1 MCATQ
6 PKSMKSKANSW
17 LSGRWRRGTVCA
29 KTIPE
34 NEEFPHSTKSDPK
47 RFQEIISK
55 EIAFEEMRE
64 TPDSQKNIDTNMNS
78 KNSFLLAALLAT
90 VTTLSSFAQSPE
102 KPQKQE
108 KPEKAEKQ
116 EKPETGRGPGIEVP
130 RIGVP
135 EKVFTT
141 LPQSLQD
148 QISKYRE
155 QSKGFIDAQREVAK
169 TLSTA
174 TQEQRNTVREQLKA
188 NRDKFLTD
196 TQQVR
201 TEIRDQLK
209 DLGVSVRENKPTDGG
224 GSGGGKGPGRPRG

>member
-1 MCATQ
+1 
-6 PKSMKSKANSW
+6 
-17 LSGRWRRGTVCA
+17 
-29 KTIPE
+29 
-34 NEEFPHSTKSDPK
+34 
-47 RFQEIISK
+47 
-55 EIAFEEMRE
+55 
-64 TPDSQKNIDTNMNS
+64 MNS
-78 KNSFLLAALLAT
+78 KKSFLLAALLAT
-90 VTTLSSFAQSPE
+90 VTTLSSFAQAIPPADKPE
-102 KPQKQE
+102 KQE
-108 KPEKAEKQ
+108 KPEK
-116 EKPETGRGPGIEVP
+116 PETGRGGRGPGIEVP

-155 QSKGFIDAQREVAK
+155 QSKGFIDAQRDMAK

-174 TQEQRNTVREQLKA
+174 TQEQRNTIREQLKA
-188 NRDKFLTD
+188 NRDKFLAD

-224 GSGGGKGPGRPRG
+224 GSGAGKGPGRPRG

>member
-1 MCATQ
+1 
-6 PKSMKSKANSW
+6 
-17 LSGRWRRGTVCA
+17 
-29 KTIPE
+29 
-34 NEEFPHSTKSDPK
+34 
-47 RFQEIISK
+47 
-55 EIAFEEMRE
+55 
-64 TPDSQKNIDTNMNS
+64 MNS

-116 EKPETGRGPGIEVP
+116 EKPENGRGGRGPGIEVP

-155 QSKGFIDAQREVAK
+155 QSKGFIDAQRNMAR

-174 TQEQRNTVREQLKA
+174 TQEQRNTIREQLKA
-188 NRDKFLTD
+188 NRDKFLAD

-209 DLGVSVRENKPTDGG
+209 DLGVSVRENKRTDGG

>member
-1 MCATQ
+1 MQ
-6 PKSMKSKANSW
+6 RPSQK
-17 LSGRWRRGTVCA
+17 
-29 KTIPE
+29 
-34 NEEFPHSTKSDPK
+34 TKSSRIQRKAIPSNPLQRNRLRRDEGNS
-47 RFQEIISK
+47 RF
-55 EIAFEEMRE
+55 
-64 TPDSQKNIDTNMNS
+64 TKNIDTNLNS

-90 VTTLSSFAQSPE
+90 ATTLSSFAQSPE

>member
-1 MCATQ
+1 
-6 PKSMKSKANSW
+6 
-17 LSGRWRRGTVCA
+17 
-29 KTIPE
+29 
-34 NEEFPHSTKSDPK
+34 
-47 RFQEIISK
+47 
-55 EIAFEEMRE
+55 
-64 TPDSQKNIDTNMNS
+64 MNS

-108 KPEKAEKQ
+108 KPEKVG
-116 EKPETGRGPGIEVP
+116 KPETGRGPGIEVP

>member
-1 MCATQ
+1 
-6 PKSMKSKANSW
+6 
-17 LSGRWRRGTVCA
+17 
-29 KTIPE
+29 
-34 NEEFPHSTKSDPK
+34 
-47 RFQEIISK
+47 
-55 EIAFEEMRE
+55 
-64 TPDSQKNIDTNMNS
+64 MNS

-90 VTTLSSFAQSPE
+90 ATTLSSFAQSPE

>member
-1 MCATQ
+1 MVIRPTDAWHGLCKDHPRKRRVSASNEKQSQTILTDHLQ
-6 PKSMKSKANSW
+6 RNRLRRDEGNS
-17 LSGRWRRGTVCA
+17 
-29 KTIPE
+29 
-34 NEEFPHSTKSDPK
+34 
-47 RFQEIISK
+47 RF
-55 EIAFEEMRE
+55 
-64 TPDSQKNIDTNMNS
+64 TKNIDTNMNS
-78 KNSFLLAALLAT
+78 KKSFLLAALLAT
-90 VTTLSSFAQSPE
+90 VTTLSSVAQSPE

-108 KPEKAEKQ
+108 KPEKV
-116 EKPETGRGPGIEVP
+116 EKPEKPEAGRGGRGPGIEVP

>member
-1 MCATQ
+1 
-6 PKSMKSKANSW
+6 
-17 LSGRWRRGTVCA
+17 
-29 KTIPE
+29 
-34 NEEFPHSTKSDPK
+34 
-47 RFQEIISK
+47 
-55 EIAFEEMRE
+55 
-64 TPDSQKNIDTNMNS
+64 
-78 KNSFLLAALLAT
+78 
-90 VTTLSSFAQSPE
+90 
-102 KPQKQE
+102 
-108 KPEKAEKQ
+108 
-116 EKPETGRGPGIEVP
+116 
-130 RIGVP
+130 
-135 EKVFTT
+135 VFTT

>member
-1 MCATQ
+1 
-6 PKSMKSKANSW
+6 
-17 LSGRWRRGTVCA
+17 
-29 KTIPE
+29 
-34 NEEFPHSTKSDPK
+34 
-47 RFQEIISK
+47 
-55 EIAFEEMRE
+55 
-64 TPDSQKNIDTNMNS
+64 MNS

-90 VTTLSSFAQSPE
+90 ATTLSSFAQSPE

-108 KPEKAEKQ
+108 KPEKAEKP
-116 EKPETGRGPGIEVP
+116 KNPENGRGGRGPGIEVP

-155 QSKGFIDAQREVAK
+155 QSKGFIDAQRELDK

-174 TQEQRNTVREQLKA
+174 TKEQRNTVREQLKA

>member
-1 MCATQ
+1 
-6 PKSMKSKANSW
+6 
-17 LSGRWRRGTVCA
+17 
-29 KTIPE
+29 
-34 NEEFPHSTKSDPK
+34 
-47 RFQEIISK
+47 
-55 EIAFEEMRE
+55 
-64 TPDSQKNIDTNMNS
+64 MNS

-148 QISKYRE
+148 QIAKYRE

>member
-1 MCATQ
+1 
-6 PKSMKSKANSW
+6 
-17 LSGRWRRGTVCA
+17 
-29 KTIPE
+29 
-34 NEEFPHSTKSDPK
+34 
-47 RFQEIISK
+47 
-55 EIAFEEMRE
+55 
-64 TPDSQKNIDTNMNS
+64 MNS
-78 KNSFLLAALLAT
+78 KKSFLLAALLAT
-90 VTTLSSFAQSPE
+90 VTTLSSFAQSAPPTPPPGKPPE
-102 KPQKQE
+102 KPENQE
-108 KPEKAEKQ
+108 KPENP
-116 EKPETGRGPGIEVP
+116 EKPKNPEVGRGGRGPGIEVP

-155 QSKGFIDAQREVAK
+155 QSKGFIDAQRDLAK

-174 TQEQRNTVREQLKA
+174 TQEQRNTIREQLKA
-188 NRDKFLTD
+188 SRDKFLAD

>member
-1 MCATQ
+1 
-6 PKSMKSKANSW
+6 
-17 LSGRWRRGTVCA
+17 
-29 KTIPE
+29 
-34 NEEFPHSTKSDPK
+34 
-47 RFQEIISK
+47 
-55 EIAFEEMRE
+55 
-64 TPDSQKNIDTNMNS
+64 MNS

-108 KPEKAEKQ
+108 KPEKAEKP
-116 EKPETGRGPGIEVP
+116 KNPETGRGGRGPGIEVP

-155 QSKGFIDAQREVAK
+155 QSKGVIDAQREVAK

-174 TQEQRNTVREQLKA
+174 PQEQRNTVREQLKA

>member
-1 MCATQ
+1 
-6 PKSMKSKANSW
+6 
-17 LSGRWRRGTVCA
+17 
-29 KTIPE
+29 
-34 NEEFPHSTKSDPK
+34 
-47 RFQEIISK
+47 
-55 EIAFEEMRE
+55 
-64 TPDSQKNIDTNMNS
+64 MNS
-78 KNSFLLAALLAT
+78 KKSFLLAALLAT
-90 VTTLSSFAQSPE
+90 VTTLSSFAQSAPPTPPPGKPPE
-102 KPQKQE
+102 KPENQE
-108 KPEKAEKQ
+108 KPENP
-116 EKPETGRGPGIEVP
+116 EKPKNPEVGRGGRGPGIEVP

-155 QSKGFIDAQREVAK
+155 QSKGFIDAQRDLAK

-174 TQEQRNTVREQLKA
+174 TQEQRNTIREQLKA
-188 NRDKFLTD
+188 NRDKFLAD

>member
-1 MCATQ
+1 
-6 PKSMKSKANSW
+6 
-17 LSGRWRRGTVCA
+17 
-29 KTIPE
+29 
-34 NEEFPHSTKSDPK
+34 
-47 RFQEIISK
+47 
-55 EIAFEEMRE
+55 
-64 TPDSQKNIDTNMNS
+64 MNS

>member
-1 MCATQ
+1 
-6 PKSMKSKANSW
+6 
-17 LSGRWRRGTVCA
+17 
-29 KTIPE
+29 
-34 NEEFPHSTKSDPK
+34 
-47 RFQEIISK
+47 
-55 EIAFEEMRE
+55 
-64 TPDSQKNIDTNMNS
+64 MNS
-78 KNSFLLAALLAT
+78 KKSFLLAALLAT
-90 VTTLSSFAQSPE
+90 VTTLSSFAQSAPPTPPTGKPPE
-102 KPQKQE
+102 KPENQE
-108 KPEKAEKQ
+108 KPENP
-116 EKPETGRGPGIEVP
+116 EKPKNPEVGRGGRGPGIEVP

-155 QSKGFIDAQREVAK
+155 QSKGFIDAQRDLAK

-174 TQEQRNTVREQLKA
+174 TQEQRNTIREQLKA

>member
-1 MCATQ
+1 
-6 PKSMKSKANSW
+6 
-17 LSGRWRRGTVCA
+17 
-29 KTIPE
+29 
-34 NEEFPHSTKSDPK
+34 
-47 RFQEIISK
+47 
-55 EIAFEEMRE
+55 
-64 TPDSQKNIDTNMNS
+64 MNS
-78 KNSFLLAALLAT
+78 KKSFLLAALLAT
-90 VTTLSSFAQSPE
+90 VTTLSSFAQSTPPTPPTGKPPE
-102 KPQKQE
+102 KPESQE
-108 KPEKAEKQ
+108 KPENP
-116 EKPETGRGPGIEVP
+116 EKPENSRGGRGPGIEVP

-155 QSKGFIDAQREVAK
+155 QSKGFIDAQRDLAK

-174 TQEQRNTVREQLKA
+174 TEEQRNTIREQFKA
-188 NRDKFLTD
+188 NRDKFLAD

>member
-1 MCATQ
+1 
-6 PKSMKSKANSW
+6 
-17 LSGRWRRGTVCA
+17 
-29 KTIPE
+29 
-34 NEEFPHSTKSDPK
+34 
-47 RFQEIISK
+47 
-55 EIAFEEMRE
+55 
-64 TPDSQKNIDTNMNS
+64 MNS

-90 VTTLSSFAQSPE
+90 VTTLSSFAQSTPPTGKPTENQEKPKNPGKPE
-102 KPQKQE
+102 KPE
-108 KPEKAEKQ
+108 GGRG
-116 EKPETGRGPGIEVP
+116 GRGPGIEVP

-155 QSKGFIDAQREVAK
+155 QSKGFIDAQRDIAK

-174 TQEQRNTVREQLKA
+174 TQEQRNTIREQLKA
-188 NRDKFLTD
+188 NRDKFLAD

-209 DLGVSVRENKPTDGG
+209 DLGVSVRENKRTDGG
-224 GSGGGKGPGRPRG
+224 GSGAGKGPGRPRG

>member
-1 MCATQ
+1 MASG
-6 PKSMKSKANSW
+6 KSFWKQKQKPQSITPRS
-17 LSGRWRRGTVCA
+17 A
-29 KTIPE
+29 KTIAT
-34 NEEFPHSTKSDPK
+34 N
-47 RFQEIISK
+47 II
-55 EIAFEEMRE
+55 
-64 TPDSQKNIDTNMNS
+64 PNMNS
-78 KNSFLLAALLAT
+78 KKSFLLAAVLAT
-90 VTTLSSFAQSPE
+90 VTTLSSFAQSTPPTGKPPE
-102 KPQKQE
+102 KPENQQ
-108 KPEKAEKQ
+108 KPENPG
-116 EKPETGRGPGIEVP
+116 KPKNPEVGRGGRGPGIEVP

-155 QSKGFIDAQREVAK
+155 QSKGFIDAQRDMAK

-174 TQEQRNTVREQLKA
+174 TQEQRNTIREQLKA
-188 NRDKFLTD
+188 NRDKFLAD

-209 DLGVSVRENKPTDGG
+209 DLGVSVRENRRTDGG

>member
-1 MCATQ
+1 
-6 PKSMKSKANSW
+6 
-17 LSGRWRRGTVCA
+17 
-29 KTIPE
+29 
-34 NEEFPHSTKSDPK
+34 
-47 RFQEIISK
+47 
-55 EIAFEEMRE
+55 
-64 TPDSQKNIDTNMNS
+64 MNS
-78 KNSFLLAALLAT
+78 KKSFLLAALLAT
-90 VTTLSSFAQSPE
+90 VTTLSSFAQSAPPTPPTGKPPE
-102 KPQKQE
+102 KPENQE
-108 KPEKAEKQ
+108 KPEN
-116 EKPETGRGPGIEVP
+116 PEVGRGGRGPGIEVP

-155 QSKGFIDAQREVAK
+155 QSKGFIDAQRDLAK

-174 TQEQRNTVREQLKA
+174 TQEQRNTIREQLKA
-188 NRDKFLTD
+188 NRDKFLAD

>member
-1 MCATQ
+1 
-6 PKSMKSKANSW
+6 
-17 LSGRWRRGTVCA
+17 
-29 KTIPE
+29 
-34 NEEFPHSTKSDPK
+34 
-47 RFQEIISK
+47 
-55 EIAFEEMRE
+55 
-64 TPDSQKNIDTNMNS
+64 MNS
-78 KNSFLLAALLAT
+78 KKSFLLAALLAT
-90 VTTLSSFAQSPE
+90 ITTLSSFAQSAPPTPPTGKPPE
-102 KPQKQE
+102 KPENQQ
-108 KPEKAEKQ
+108 KPENPG
-116 EKPETGRGPGIEVP
+116 KPKNPEVGRGGRGPGIEVP

-155 QSKGFIDAQREVAK
+155 QSKGFIDAQRDMAK

-174 TQEQRNTVREQLKA
+174 TQEQRNTIREQLKA
-188 NRDKFLTD
+188 NRDKFLAD

-209 DLGVSVRENKPTDGG
+209 DLGVSVRENRRTDGG

>member
-1 MCATQ
+1 
-6 PKSMKSKANSW
+6 
-17 LSGRWRRGTVCA
+17 
-29 KTIPE
+29 
-34 NEEFPHSTKSDPK
+34 
-47 RFQEIISK
+47 
-55 EIAFEEMRE
+55 
-64 TPDSQKNIDTNMNS
+64 MNS

-90 VTTLSSFAQSPE
+90 ATTLSSFAQSPE

-116 EKPETGRGPGIEVP
+116 EKPETGRGGRGPGIEVP

-155 QSKGFIDAQREVAK
+155 QSKGFIDAQRDLAK

-174 TQEQRNTVREQLKA
+174 TQEQRNTIREQLKA
-188 NRDKFLTD
+188 NRDKFLAD